1 MRIIGTAVLAACL
14 VATSAMAEETAAPA
28 ANTGATAA
36 PVQAGPHR
44 VRGTIVSFDRTHL
57 TVKADDGTTVT
68 VALISTTLVIYNEP
82 RKVTD
87 IRPGDFVA
95 SAAVPESDGK
105 LHSQEVRIFPEQ
117 MRGMGEGQYPMGD
130 PATTNRSMTNATVA
144 QVAAV
149 GTGGT
154 LTLTYHGAGAAGDA
168 NCTGH
173 AAKDGNGCVGQ
184 TQLVVA
190 RGVPVYAYV
199 IGDVSALIPGAAI
212 SLTVATGPDGNEITP
227 RLLVEHNGVKPV

>member
-1 MRIIGTAVLAACL
+1 MRIFGTVLAAACL
-14 VATSAMAEETAAPA
+14 FSVSSWAQTSAPPTSKAAGVPA
-28 ANTGATAA
+28 QT
-36 PVQAGPHR
+36 QQGPHR
-44 VRGTIVSFDRTHL
+44 VRGTIVSFDGSHL
-57 TVKADDGTTVT
+57 TVKGDDGTMLTVE
-68 VALISTTLVIYNEP
+68 VLPSTIVLYNEP
-82 RKVTD
+82 RKLSD
-87 IRPGDFVA
+87 IHPGDFVA
-95 SAAVPESDGK
+95 SAAVPGADGK

-149 GTGGT
+149 GKGGT
-154 LTLTYHGAGAAGDA
+154 LSLTYHGAGAAGDP
-168 NCTGH
+168 NCTGR
-173 AAKDGNGCVGQ
+173 AAKDGDGCIGQ

-190 RGVPVYAYV
+190 PGIPVYAYV
-199 IGDVSALIPGAAI
+199 AGDASALVPGAAI